1 MDLMFLHRIVV
12 YEDGLGLGLAL
23 RLLRRGGRV
32 SVLDLRVTD
41 AARLQLDEAAAGSGG
56 AWQFLEENIA
66 DAARVT
72 AAAADAHEAWVAPQV
87 ATTQASLL
95 LNHVESNGVR
105 RGQKGGGRGRTRG

>member
-56 AWQFLEENIA
+56 AWQFLEANIA

-72 AAAADAHEAWVAPQV
+72 AAARDAAPAWGAPPL
-87 ATTQASLL
+87 ANNSAGLL
-95 LNHVESNGVR
+95 LPQLLAETTAAAFGPAVP
-105 RGQKGGGRGRTRG
+105 T